1 MTETIDDISGGRVIL
16 GLGAGWHE
24 PEYDAYGF
32 PFDHRVSRFE
42 DAIVILDGLLRTGR
56 ADHDGAYF
64 SAKGAI
70 SRPRGPMGPQGGSP
84 ILVGSSGERM
94 LGLVARYADAWNT
107 VWHND
112 VSATLPGLRALD
124 DACAAVGRDPAT
136 IVRTAGGN
144 VAQPGYT
151 GTRAN
156 PIEGDNDQIAER
168 IAAFR
173 DTGFAHFVAGLDPCT
188 PKSLEQFARV
198 IEVLDRTGVRA

>member
-1 MTETIDDISGGRVIL
+1 
-16 GLGAGWHE
+16 
-24 PEYDAYGF
+24 
-32 PFDHRVSRFE
+32 
-42 DAIVILDGLLRTGR
+42 
-56 ADHDGAYF
+56 
-64 SAKGAI
+64 
-70 SRPRGPMGPQGGSP
+70 
-84 ILVGSSGERM
+84 M

-151 GTRAN
+151 GKRAD
-156 PIEGDNDQIAER
+156 PIEGSNDQIAER

-173 DTGFAHFVAGLDPCT
+173 DAGFAHFVAGLDPCT
-188 PKSLEQFARV
+188 PQSIEQFARI
-198 IEVLDRTGVRA
+198 IEILDRTSVRA